1 MKICNSFNDF
11 NIDFL
16 STLGFLSE
24 IMGQRPSDLI
34 GWKDEEDFFERVMF
48 DIKCINIMQEDKE
61 REYRKQE
68 RKMR

>member
-1 MKICNSFNDF
+1 
-11 NIDFL
+11 
-16 STLGFLSE
+16 
-24 IMGQRPSDLI
+24 MGQRPSDLI